1 MNRSL
6 LRIFPVVLAALLQ
19 LMPFV
24 RSMVPIVNSGFASS
38 AWAVVFRLATGSVAL
53 LGAHHAV
60 SGASAVSL
68 VPSTATVGVPYTGI
82 LQYSGSHSADV
93 KSWQCIT
100 NFAGKQTACSSSYLI
115 APGVSVV
122 NSSTKVAT
130 VTGTPTSAG
139 TFTFTMKI
147 WSGAS
152 CTGGDSDVRSATIT
166 VIGANTA
173 PVFSA
178 APTNRTVTVG
188 GAASFSGTA
197 TGTPTPTFS
206 WKLNGGV
213 VNGAT
218 SSTLSLSGITTNQAG
233 LYTLTA
239 SNSVATVSV
248 SAGLTVL
255 VPPTDVTANAGS
267 SATFSV
273 AAYGPATATYQ
284 WRFKSTVL
292 PGETGPTL
300 TLPNVT
306 AAAAGAYSVVV
317 SNAFTLTTN
326 SAALTVLT
334 PPVFSAQPTN
344 RIAVAGASVSLSGL
358 ATGTP
363 TPTYQ
368 WLYNGL
374 PMQGATSAT
383 LTFNP
388 AAPGHSGRYQLR
400 ASNSAGSVDAPE
412 VTLLVVPVPSQSAAP
427 QIALPDAVP
436 GAAGGSFVT
445 VPGYG
450 YEIQYKADL
459 NAANWTTV
467 LVVPPALT
475 SHTQSF
481 GNNSNDPIGF
491 YRIVVTAP

>member
-6 LRIFPVVLAALLQ
+6 IRIFPVLLAALLQ

-24 RSMVPIVNSGFASS
+24 RSLVPVVNSGFVSS
-38 AWAVVFRLATGSVAL
+38 AWAMVFRLATGSVAF

-68 VPSTATVGVPYTGI
+68 VPSTATAGVPYTGI

-100 NFAGKQTACSSSYLI
+100 NFAGKQTVCSSTYLI
-115 APGVSVV
+115 APGISVV

-130 VTGTPTSAG
+130 VTGTPTAAG
-139 TFTFTMKI
+139 VYKFTMKI
-147 WSGAS
+147 WSGS
-152 CTGGDSDVRSATIT
+152 NCTGGDNDVRTATIT
-166 VIGANTA
+166 VIGASTA

-178 APTNRTVTVG
+178 APTNRTVTAG
-188 GAASFSGTA
+188 GSATFSGTA
-197 TGTPTPTFS
+197 TGTPAPAFS
-206 WKLNGGV
+206 WKLNGDV
-213 VNGAT
+213 INGAT
-218 SSTLSLSGITTNQAG
+218 TSTLSLSGITTNQAG

-239 SNSVATVSV
+239 SNSVAAVSV
-248 SAGLTVL
+248 SAGLTVV
-255 VPPTDVTANAGS
+255 VPPVDATANAGS
-267 SATFSV
+267 TAAFSV

-284 WRFKSTVL
+284 WRYKSSVL

-300 TLPNVT
+300 TIPNVS
-306 AAAAGAYSVVV
+306 AAVAGTYSVVV

-334 PPVFSAQPTN
+334 PPVFSVQPTN
-344 RIAVAGASVSLSGL
+344 RIALAGAAVSLNGL

-363 TPTYQ
+363 APSYQ
-368 WLYNGL
+368 WLLNGQL
-374 PMQGATSAT
+374 LQGATSAT

-388 AAPGHSGRYQLR
+388 ATTGHSGRYQLR
-400 ASNSAGSVDAPE
+400 ASNAAGSVDAPE
-412 VTLLVVPVPSQSAAP
+412 VTLLVVAAPSETVAP
-427 QIALPDAVP
+427 QIVLPASGP
-436 GAAGGSFVT
+436 GPFGGSFVT
-445 VPGYG
+445 SPGYG

-467 LVVPPALT
+467 LVVPPAL
-475 SHTQSF
+475 SSQTQNF
-481 GNNSNDPIGF
+481 GSNSGDPTGF
-491 YRIVVTAP
+491 YRIIVTAP